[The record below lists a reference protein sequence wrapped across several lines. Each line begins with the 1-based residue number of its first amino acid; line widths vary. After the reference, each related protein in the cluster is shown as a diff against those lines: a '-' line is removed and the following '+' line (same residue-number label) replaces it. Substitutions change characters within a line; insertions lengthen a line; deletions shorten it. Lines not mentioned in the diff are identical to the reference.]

1 MTKQELIISTL
12 EKMGYQP
19 KVDEDGDVSF
29 RYQMKYLYV
38 MNSEKEEPFVTVL
51 FPQFTDVEDGKEL
64 LVLGVCNKLT
74 RDLKLAK
81 VYIDRTFKNVSASC
95 DFYYTNEES
104 LEDNLKNSLHVLGAI
119 RTLFRKELS
128 ELS

>member
-38 MNSEKEEPFVTVL
+38 MNSEKEEPFVTLL

-64 LVLGVCNKLT
+64 LVLGACNKLT
-74 RDLKLAK
+74 RDLKLVK
-81 VYIDRTFKNVSASC
+81 VYIDQTFKNVSASC
-95 DFYYTNEES
+95 DFYYTDEEA
-104 LEDNLKNSLHVLGAI
+104 LEDNLKRGLHILGAI

>member
-1 MTKQELIISTL
+1 M
-12 EKMGYQP
+12 
-19 KVDEDGDVSF
+19 
-29 RYQMKYLYV
+29 
-38 MNSEKEEPFVTVL
+38 L
-51 FPQFTDVEDGKEL
+51 FPQFNDVEDGKEL
-64 LVLGVCNKLT
+64 LVLGACNKLT
-74 RDLKLAK
+74 RDLKLVK

-95 DFYYTNEES
+95 DFYYINEES

>member
-64 LVLGVCNKLT
+64 LVLGACNKLT

>member
-1 MTKQELIISTL
+1 MTKQESITTTL

-19 KVDEDGDVSF
+19 TVDDDGDITF
-29 RYQMKYLYV
+29 RYQMKHLYV
-38 MNSEKEEPFVTVL
+38 MNSEKEEPFVTLL
-51 FPQFTDVEDGKEL
+51 FPQFTDVEEGKEL

-74 RDLKLAK
+74 RDLKLVK
-81 VYIDRTFKNVSASC
+81 VYIDQTFKNVSASC
-95 DFYYTNEES
+95 DFYYTDEEA
-104 LEDNLKNSLHVLGAI
+104 LEDNLKRGLNVLSAI